1 MSPATSPT
9 SFQQKVYAALMQ
21 IPKGKVTTY
30 ALLAQ
35 YIDCNSSQAIGQA
48 LKRNPYAPAVPCHRV
63 IKSDYKVGGFM
74 GETVGEEIE
83 RKLSLLKEEGVLFD
97 SKHVL
102 IDKSLIFDFSD
113 CEQVEFSKPTG
124 NIMMQLT
131 KKIKKS
137 SLYRKL
143 VPKIPIREELR
154 LSAWQKFIK
163 YRRFP
168 FKFCTHMLLLIL
180 VTTQLFLFAGNR
192 EDYLSNA
199 GKIIANNFLPQGYLS
214 LKDAKTGFNTFYFDD
229 CEDIV
234 NHIGW
239 TVNQYYDLK
248 ERAPTYLEFAARD
261 GSGSFVLGNSKSVA
275 SSNSKFN
282 VEKLSTDNSKAK
294 SNEETKRQLAL
305 QQLFESRNHA
315 PTALMDTKLNYSSP
329 IEMIITRYQNITYPI
344 DDYVKRLNK
353 DITSA
358 TFFLSKNDTYGP
370 FKQYVQASERTA
382 QKTAATD
389 QVVIIDREGLQK
401 YMFSFTEMTLKFTYK
416 NIYTK
421 GIFPEL
427 LIWDITLRYDFAT
440 GAGIVPVTL
449 SYDVGL
455 GAETTKD
462 ISVSVLSSP
471 LTWISLLIIMLSL
484 FSLFL
489 IARAFYRSF
498 KFIRKAM
505 KKDRSIFQLVY
516 QESNDNLD
524 EPQSEPAVNES
535 TPLVSINSTPP
546 TKPVAV
552 KSSLL
557 KRYDNDIFND
567 SFTGSAVSG
576 MTFTSQYY
584 QQMLEQHKSELHEL
598 QEDDDKDVQ
607 DSLLKTANTRKAH
620 SPGIPSRI
628 VTGEIGNPSADQIA
642 AASQKM
648 GMNFKPDLKHKLKF
662 FNPWH
667 ILGIISN
674 VLCLV
679 SSAMVFA
686 NVAYQYFSLDA
697 TNILLGLSS
706 IFVWA
711 NIVQYLSHSPK
722 FYVLIKALRKGLPNI
737 GRFIIGAAP
746 LLIGYALCGM
756 VLFGSYTSNFQGF
769 QNSIVTLFSAANGDS
784 LIDVFSSLYG
794 QNIVIAYFSRLYL
807 ITFVCLFTYSVINIF
822 ILIMEDAYFSVK
834 ENNMKKEAAEAAAKA
849 IEEFK
854 KSHTNHGDDNNEDNS
869 TNMLGHHSDTMSK
882 GKIAQQTDDVD
893 DDMERLQQERFKI
906 DELINLLS
914 ELRSGQ
920 LLGDPDDQDP
930 QTIIQQKRLS
940 EKLTRLLVNRN
951 LKKIRRKKSTGEEPY
966 KTILSS
972 SFRKEPTGG
981 DEPRKKKETKFNLDL
996 NESID
1001 DVSIIEGDDDDDLG
1015 SPPTPRN

>member
-1 MSPATSPT
+1 
-9 SFQQKVYAALMQ
+9 
-21 IPKGKVTTY
+21 
-30 ALLAQ
+30 
-35 YIDCNSSQAIGQA
+35 
-48 LKRNPYAPAVPCHRV
+48 
-63 IKSDYKVGGFM
+63 
-74 GETVGEEIE
+74 
-83 RKLSLLKEEGVLFD
+83 
-97 SKHVL
+97 
-102 IDKSLIFDFSD
+102 
-113 CEQVEFSKPTG
+113 
-124 NIMMQLT
+124 
-131 KKIKKS
+131 
-137 SLYRKL
+137 
-143 VPKIPIREELR
+143 
-154 LSAWQKFIK
+154 
-163 YRRFP
+163 
-168 FKFCTHMLLLIL
+168 MLLLIL

-239 TVNQYYDLK
+239 TVKQYYDLK

-261 GSGSFVLGNSKSVA
+261 GSGSFVLGNAKSA
-275 SSNSKFN
+275 RSNSKFH
-282 VEKLSTDNSKAK
+282 VEKLVIDNSKSK
-294 SNEETKRQLAL
+294 SNEEKRQLAL
-305 QQLFESRNHA
+305 QQLIESRNHA
-315 PTALMDTKLNYSSP
+315 TAALMNTKLNYSSP
-329 IEMIITRYQNITYPI
+329 IEMTITRYQNISYPI
-344 DDYVKRLNK
+344 DDYVKKLNK
-353 DITSA
+353 DVVTS

-370 FKQYVQASERTA
+370 FEKYVKASEETP
-382 QKTAATD
+382 QKTSASD
-389 QVVIIDREGLQK
+389 QAIIIDREGLQK

-416 NIYTK
+416 NVYTK

-427 LIWDITLRYDFAT
+427 LIWDITLNYDFAT

-455 GAETTKD
+455 GAETSKD
-462 ISVSVLSSP
+462 ISISVLSSP
-471 LTWISLLIIMLSL
+471 LTWISLLIVIFSL

-489 IARAFYRSF
+489 IARAIYRSF

-524 EPQSEPAVNES
+524 EPQNEPLVNES
-535 TPLVSINSTPP
+535 TPLIGINSTPP
-546 TKPVAV
+546 TKPVEV
-552 KSSLL
+552 KPSLL

-598 QEDDDKDVQ
+598 QEEDEKDVQ
-607 DSLLKTANTRKAH
+607 DSLLKTTTPKH

-628 VTGEIGNPSADQIA
+628 VTGEIGKPSAEQIA
-642 AASQKM
+642 EASQKM

-674 VLCLV
+674 ILCIV

-794 QNIVIAYFSRLYL
+794 QNIVIAYFSRIYL

-834 ENNMKKEAAEAAAKA
+834 ESNMKKDAAEAAAKA
-849 IEEFK
+849 IQEFK
-854 KSHTNHGDDNNEDNS
+854 QSHAKQGDHHNDEDNS
-869 TNMLGHHSDTMSK
+869 TNVGHQSDTMSK
-882 GKIAQQTDDVD
+882 SFKITPHQQAEDVD
-893 DDMERLQQERFKI
+893 EDMERLQQERSKI

-920 LLGDPDDQDP
+920 LLGDPDEQDP

-940 EKLTRLLVNRN
+940 EKLTRLLVTRN
-951 LKKIRRKKSTGEEPY
+951 LKKIRRKKSTSGEEPF
-966 KTILSS
+966 KTVLSS
-972 SFRKEPTGG
+972 SFRKEPTG
-981 DEPRKKKETKFNLDL
+981 DEPKKKKETKFNLDL